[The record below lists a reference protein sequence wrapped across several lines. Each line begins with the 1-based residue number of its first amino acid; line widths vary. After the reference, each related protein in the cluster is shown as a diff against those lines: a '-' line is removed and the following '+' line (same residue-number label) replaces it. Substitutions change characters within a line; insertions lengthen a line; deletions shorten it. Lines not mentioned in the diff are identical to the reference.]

1 MFTSLLK
8 ATTALIDVPVA
19 IVSDV
24 VTCGG
29 MTTDQEDTYTSK
41 AAGRFVKNVS
51 DAANPYKE

>member
-8 ATTALIDVPVA
+8 ATAALIDVPVA
-19 IVSDV
+19 IVADA

-29 MTTDQEDTYTSK
+29 MTTDQDETYTSK

-51 DAANPYKE
+51 DAANPDK